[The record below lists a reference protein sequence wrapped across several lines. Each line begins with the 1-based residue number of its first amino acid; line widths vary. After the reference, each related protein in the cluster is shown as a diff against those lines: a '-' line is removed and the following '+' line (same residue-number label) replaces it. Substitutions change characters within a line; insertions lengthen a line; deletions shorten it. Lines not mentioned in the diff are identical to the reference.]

1 MHTHIPSR
9 STPRALAALSLA
21 WPAWALANDAALIC
35 KDTATP
41 EGATQ
46 VGALQPLFRDCPRL
60 DDVDFTGRTDGR
72 KYYSG
77 VYSTPLKDKSFYE
90 SADDGVVMQ
99 RGGVLATVKTNATPG
114 GQFPLLSGARPFY
127 IEAQVAISS
136 NHKDNFPA
144 IWLLPIEHNPRMEDV
159 YEGDPKSFERWF
171 ELDIDEGGFGP
182 GGHHTAISW
191 SGIWPNYKKIQNP
204 NPTSKVPLDRTQP
217 NVFGVSYS
225 PDTLTVRWW
234 LNGKPVLEAAHPY
247 VPEIARQQNFYL
259 IVSAQSHKNIS
270 HYQMKLMGVRAFVG
284 DVVQK
289 GGGTATP
296 ATSSRTKGNQ

>member
-9 STPRALAALSLA
+9 STPWALAALSLA

-247 VPEIARQQNFYL
+247 VPEIARRQNFYL